1 MNVWKMMVA
10 TSVCASALLG
20 AKGDV
25 YTGVVVD
32 ILNGGGYT
40 YLQIEDSFKKSYW
53 AALEGVKIDKGT
65 EVRFT
70 EEMRAQ
76 KFQSKSLERTFDE
89 LIFASN
95 LQTRTALP
103 EAGNLALIT
112 EMVKESPYQQKDTLS
127 VKEVFEKRANLKDKS
142 VVVRGKVVKVSEN
155 ILERNWVHI
164 QDGTGEGSEVGRIVF
179 TSKELPKVGDIVT
192 ARGVASVDKN
202 FGSGYVYP
210 IIVENASFIK

>member
-1 MNVWKMMVA
+1 MKMIKMML
-10 TSVCASALLG
+10 ASALCSSALFA

-25 YTGVVVD
+25 FTGVVVD
-32 ILNGGGYT
+32 TLNGGGYT
-40 YLQIEDSFKKSYW
+40 YLQIEDSFKKTYW
-53 AALEGVKIDKGT
+53 AALEGTKIDKGT

-76 KFQSKSLERTFDE
+76 NFESKSLGRKFDD

-95 LQTRTALP
+95 LQTRTAIP
-103 EAGNLALIT
+103 EAGNLALIS
-112 EMVKESPYQQKDTLS
+112 EVVKVSPYQQKDTLS
-127 VKEVFEKRANLKDKS
+127 VKEAFDKRTSLKEKS
-142 VVVRGKVVKVSEN
+142 VAIRGKVVKVSPN

-192 ARGVASVDKN
+192 ARGIVSVDKN
-202 FGSGYVYP
+202 FGSGYVYA
-210 IIVENASFIK
+210 IIVENASFVK

>member
-1 MNVWKMMVA
+1 MKLMNTMVLSA
-10 TSVCASALLG
+10 LCVASAFA

-25 YTGVVVD
+25 YTGVVID
-32 ILNGGGYT
+32 TLNGGGYT
-40 YLQIEDSFKKSYW
+40 YLHIEDSFKKTHW

-76 KFQSKSLERTFDE
+76 KFESKSLGRTFDD

-95 LQTRTALP
+95 LQTRTSTP
-103 EAGNLALIT
+103 EKGNLALIN
-112 EMVKESPYQQKDTLS
+112 EVVKESPYQQKDTLS
-127 VKEVFEKRANLKDKS
+127 VKETFDKRASLKDKT
-142 VVVRGKVVKVSEN
+142 VAIRGKVVKVSPN

-164 QDGTGEGSEVGRIVF
+164 QDGTGEGGEVGRVVF

-192 ARGVASVDKN
+192 AKGVVSVDKN
-202 FGSGYVYP
+202 FGSGYVYT
-210 IIVENASFIK
+210 IIVENASFIQ

>member
-1 MNVWKMMVA
+1 MKLLTMMM
-10 TSVCASALLG
+10 ASALGATMLCA

-25 YTGVVVD
+25 FNGVVLETLD
-32 ILNGGGYT
+32 ANGYT
-40 YLQIEDSFKKSYW
+40 YLHIEDSFKKRYW
-53 AALEGVKIDKGT
+53 AALEGVKIDKGV

-76 KFQSKSLERTFDE
+76 KFESKSLGRTFDD

-95 LQTRTALP
+95 LQYRTATP
-103 EAGNLALIT
+103 EKGNLALLS
-112 EMVKESPYQQKDTLS
+112 EVVKDSPYKQDGTLS
-127 VKEVFEKRANLKDKS
+127 VKEALEQRASLKDKT
-142 VVVRGKVVKVSEN
+142 VAIRGKVVKVSPN

-192 ARGVASVDKN
+192 AKGLVSVDKN
-202 FGSGYVYP
+202 FGSGYVYT
-210 IIVENASFIK
+210 IIVENASFIQ